1 MARAVDI
8 VRGHRDARLVV
19 VVSALAGVTDALLE
33 IATRAVQGDA
43 EFVRAGAAAVRARH
57 VAAAEALL
65 APGPRRDELLRLIG
79 EAFAELEQI
88 AAGLVIVRELT
99 ARTTDYLVARG
110 ERLSARLFAA
120 ALGEAGVGAVQFV
133 DAPEVVKSDG
143 TFGHASPDLARTD
156 RAARK
161 VLGPLLARGA
171 VPVVPGFL
179 AATPDGQVATLGRGG
194 SDLTATLLG
203 RALGARDVALW
214 KDVPGLLTAD
224 PRVVPD
230 ARVVLQ
236 LHVRE
241 AAELAYYGA
250 KVLYPRALIPLGQRN
265 IAIRIRSFADPSSP
279 WTEIS
284 RRRRLDAY
292 PAKASTAVKRQGLRT
307 GDARDRGARVRRAAA
322 GGDQRHRD
330 RPRLVRAEHLGRRG
344 RARRRAR
351 ATHGARRLPA
361 FQDRRRRD
369 DAPHADGRHAARL
382 RTDRPR
388 ARGDDREA
396 QA

>member
-1 MARAVDI
+1 MVHRRSSLPPQIHKFGGASLADGPAMARAVDI
-8 VRGHRDARLVV
+8 VRGQRDAPLVV

-33 IATRAVQGDA
+33 LATRAVQGDA
-43 EFVRAGAAAVRARH
+43 AFVRAGAAAVRARH

-65 APGPRRDELLRLIG
+65 APGPRRDELLRLSD

-120 ALGEAGVGAVQFV
+120 ALGEAGAGPVQFV

-143 TFGHASPDLARTD
+143 TFGYASPDLARTD

-214 KDVPGLLTAD
+214 KDVPGLL
-224 PRVVPD
+224 
-230 ARVVLQ
+230 
-236 LHVRE
+236 
-241 AAELAYYGA
+241 
-250 KVLYPRALIPLGQRN
+250 KI
-265 IAIRIRSFADPSSP
+265 
-279 WTEIS
+279 
-284 RRRRLDAY
+284 
-292 PAKASTAVKRQGLRT
+292 
-307 GDARDRGARVRRAAA
+307 
-322 GGDQRHRD
+322 
-330 RPRLVRAEHLGRRG
+330 G
-344 RARRRAR
+344 RASC
-351 ATHGARRLPA
+351 
-361 FQDRRRRD
+361 
-369 DAPHADGRHAARL
+369 
-382 RTDRPR
+382 
-388 ARGDDREA
+388 RERV
-396 QA
+396 